1 MALRQVVNQQAEFWD
16 LFRFSWDREGDG
28 LDQTL
33 AKVIEHCA
41 VCFEASGASLFLK
54 GQSADTFELSARSGC
69 DGRIPKHASVKKGEG
84 IAGACVELGRP
95 LVVADPKDHPALF
108 GRSVKKREDV
118 GSAMV
123 IPLMAGQ
130 ECIGVMNLSRSSNTI
145 PFCQKDLGRAE
156 SVVRHIALAIEN
168 ARLFAEAKAA
178 TQNERKLQ
186 TRLHEIVHRLGVAII
201 VVDRSERITEANRE
215 ALKLLGHESGGT
227 EFAGLM
233 RSVLKSI
240 HAAVLG
246 EDLKTRYHDDHTGRS
261 WSISCT
267 PLSTGGATAAIEEL
281 TQHEQAEREMSRL
294 HRLAEIGQMT
304 ATVAH
309 EIRNPLT
316 SIVAASRVLQD
327 SPEQC
332 VELGKMVEEEAL
344 KLNALCDQFLE
355 FAKPIVLRKSSVN
368 LAVLAKKLALQH
380 RAEFEQAGIAFEI
393 LISPQSSTVEGDTGQ
408 IEQVMRN
415 LILNALQASSR
426 GGTVTVKICRN
437 GFAVQDNGTGMDDE
451 TKSKLFAPFF
461 TTKAKGAGLGLSNV
475 SKIVNAHEAKLSME
489 SELGVGSK
497 FEVKFSEA
505 GK

>member
-16 LFRFSWDREGDG
+16 LFRFSWDREGEG

-41 VCFEASGASLFLK
+41 VCFEASGASLFLN
-54 GQSADTFELSARSGC
+54 GQQPDLFDLVARSGC

-95 LVVADPKDHPALF
+95 LVIADPKDHPALF
-108 GRSVKKREDV
+108 GRSVKKRDDI

-130 ECIGVMNLSRSSNTI
+130 ACIGVMNLSRSSNSI
-145 PFCQKDLGRAE
+145 PFCSKDLGRAE

-201 VVDRSERITEANRE
+201 VVDRSEKITEANRE

-233 RSVLKSI
+233 TSVLKSI

-246 EDLKTRYHDDHTGRS
+246 EDLRTRYHDDKSGRS

-281 TQHEQAEREMSRL
+281 TEHERAEREMSRL

-332 VELGKMVEEEAL
+332 MEFGKMIEEEAL
-344 KLNALCDQFLE
+344 KLNSLCDQFLE
-355 FAKPIVLRKSSVN
+355 FAKPIVLRKSNVN

-380 RAEFEQAGIAFEI
+380 QAEFEQANVGFEI
-393 LISPQSSTVEGDTGQ
+393 LISPQSSTIEGDPAQ
-408 IEQVMRN
+408 LEQVMRN
-415 LILNALQASSR
+415 LILNALQASEA
-426 GGTVTVKICRN
+426 GGKVSVKIGRS
-437 GFAVQDNGTGMDDE
+437 GFAVQDTGVGMSDE
-451 TKSKLFAPFF
+451 TKEKLFAPFY
-461 TTKAKGAGLGLSNV
+461 TTKPKGAGLGLSNV
-475 SKIVNAHEAKLSME
+475 SKILSAHEARISME
-489 SELGVGSK
+489 SELGAGSK
-497 FEVKFSEA
+497 FEVKFCEA